1 MGWSRIGDEFPADRR
16 WDGVPYDARWHYLA
30 LMATC
35 SKSQRFDCRIPLML
49 ANRASDV
56 PDPEAATE
64 ALVTAGFLVIDGLDV
79 IIVEGEARHMLP
91 PHKRDRTRKENQRR
105 WTKKHRETKC
115 ESGEHDEHCPATCL
129 RRAEVDSRESSH
141 LVRQGD
147 HQEPSIEPEASDAAY
162 SPPQPRPGKGLGK
175 ALPQDRTGQDRTSSR
190 RGLTTAADAITD
202 FFPPRAVGHD
212 M

>member
-30 LMATC
+30 LMAAC
-35 SKSQRFDCRIPLML
+35 SKSQRFDCRMPLML
-49 ANRASDV
+49 AHRASDV

-79 IIVEGEARHMLP
+79 IIVEGEAQHMLP

-115 ESGEHDEHCPATCL
+115 ENGEHDEHCPATCP
-129 RRAEVDSRESSH
+129 RRAEVDARESSR
-141 LVRQGD
+141 LIPQD
-147 HQEPSIEPEASDAAY
+147 DPQEPSIRSALSDAVHDP
-162 SPPQPRPGKGLGK
+162 SQLRSGKCLGK
-175 ALPQDRTGQDRTSSR
+175 PLPQDRTGQDRTSPR
-190 RGLTTAADAITD
+190 RGITTVADVITD

-212 M
+212 V